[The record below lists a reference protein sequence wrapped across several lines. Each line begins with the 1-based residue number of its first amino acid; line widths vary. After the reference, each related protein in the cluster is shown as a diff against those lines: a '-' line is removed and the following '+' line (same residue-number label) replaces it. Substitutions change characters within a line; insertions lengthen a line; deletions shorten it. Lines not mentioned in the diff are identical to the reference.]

1 MKVNVRR
8 VGVILLG
15 IALSSLPCISSGT
28 ILQAREPQT
37 LYEHLLQGVSL
48 FSTSPY
54 GYLTGSDTARKSR

>member
-15 IALSSLPCISSGT
+15 IALSSLSCISSGT

-37 LYEHLLQGVSL
+37 LYEHLLQGNCSQGC
-48 FSTSPY
+48 TS
-54 GYLTGSDTARKSR
+54 